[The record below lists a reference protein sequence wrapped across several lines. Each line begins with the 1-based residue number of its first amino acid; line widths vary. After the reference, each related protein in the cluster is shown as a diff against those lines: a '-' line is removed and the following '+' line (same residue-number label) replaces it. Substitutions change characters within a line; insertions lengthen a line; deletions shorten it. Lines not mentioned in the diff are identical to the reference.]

1 MRWQPGCRHPSGEP
15 DHPAGALRTGA
26 DILPVQ
32 RHHKFRDLHPTVRV
46 SGIHR
51 VSQAVDQ
58 LQVLRLF
65 AVRQVPGEP
74 HTVESFREDV
84 LEEHPD
90 EIRTLYSEML
100 LLPAVGVVFVP
111 EGDMGVRDLRDPA
124 VGDGSAERILRKVT
138 DRVAPAVECLLNE
151 GQPMFPEQVV
161 NERLKTGRVFKL
173 SGM

>member
-1 MRWQPGCRHPSGEP
+1 M
-15 DHPAGALRTGA
+15 
-26 DILPVQ
+26 
-32 RHHKFRDLHPTVRV
+32 
-46 SGIHR
+46 
-51 VSQAVDQ
+51 DQ

-90 EIRTLYSEML
+90 EIRTLYGEML

-138 DRVAPAVECLLNE
+138 
-151 GQPMFPEQVV
+151 FPEQVV